1 MSLRALQLLPRRP
14 RTTRRHPDTHA
25 APTPRHPR
33 QADTRTTCGWLAP
46 SCPVTHVAN
55 STLWRQLPTYG
66 LRRFQLA
73 PNSVIEVSIPT
84 PHLEAAADEIAE
96 IVLLPGD
103 PLRAQ
108 FIAEN
113 FLDAPIC
120 YNRVRNMLGFTGTY
134 KGVRI
139 SVQGTGMGMP
149 SISIYTTELMRFY
162 GVKTAIRIGSCGAI
176 LPSVKLGDVI
186 IALSAHTTS
195 NMNRR
200 YFHDIDYA
208 ATASYDLVRAAADTA
223 AASGIAHHVGPV
235 LTGDAFYHDDD
246 DDGGIFDLLG
256 KHGTLAVEMECA
268 ALYTIAAREGA
279 RALGMVT
286 VSDHLL
292 NHEVMSSEERQTGLV
307 SMVRLALDTA
317 IAPAR

>member
-1 MSLRALQLLPRRP
+1 MAS
-14 RTTRRHPDTHA
+14 
-25 APTPRHPR
+25 
-33 QADTRTTCGWLAP
+33 
-46 SCPVTHVAN
+46 
-55 STLWRQLPTYG
+55 
-66 LRRFQLA
+66 
-73 PNSVIEVSIPT
+73 VSIPT
-84 PHLEAAADEIAE
+84 PHLEAAAGEIAE

-113 FLDAPIC
+113 FLDNATC

-134 KGVRI
+134 QGVRV

-200 YFHDIDYA
+200 YFRGIDYA
-208 ATASYDLVRAAADTA
+208 ATASYDLVRAAADA
-223 AASGIAHHVGPV
+223 ATASGIAHHVGPI
-235 LTGDAFYHDDD
+235 LTGDAFYDDD
-246 DDGGIFDLLG
+246 TSTFELLG

-279 RALGMVT
+279 RALGMAT

-317 IAPAR
+317 IASPS

>member
-1 MSLRALQLLPRRP
+1 MSPGRA
-14 RTTRRHPDTHA
+14 D
-25 APTPRHPR
+25 
-33 QADTRTTCGWLAP
+33 
-46 SCPVTHVAN
+46 SVA
-55 STLWRQLPTYG
+55 G
-66 LRRFQLA
+66 
-73 PNSVIEVSIPT
+73 VSIPT
-84 PHLEAAADEIAE
+84 PHLEAATGEIAE

-113 FLDAPIC
+113 FLDGATC

-134 KGVRI
+134 KGVQV

-200 YFHDIDYA
+200 YFHGIDYA

-223 AASGIAHHVGPV
+223 AASGIAHHVGPI
-235 LTGDAFYHDDD
+235 LTSDAFYDDD
-246 DDGGIFDLLG
+246 ISTFELLG

-279 RALGMVT
+279 RALGVAT

-292 NHEVMSSEERQTGLV
+292 NHQVMSSEERQTGLV

-317 IAPAR
+317 IAPPR